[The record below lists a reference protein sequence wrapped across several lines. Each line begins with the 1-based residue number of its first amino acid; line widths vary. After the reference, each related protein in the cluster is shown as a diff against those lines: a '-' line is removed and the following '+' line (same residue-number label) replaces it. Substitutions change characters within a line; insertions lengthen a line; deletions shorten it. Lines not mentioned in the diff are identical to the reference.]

1 MPKSRPVGNV
11 DLEQL
16 ASWIKRRPE
25 LKDLCKLADNA
36 KVDYRPGGNSL
47 RERLIISTDRQLDYK
62 SGSAL
67 ANFASL
73 IWVPGKSLRGKSYAT
88 PSLDKTLN
96 ASAKMMSISTLWDFF
111 CTLPLLKFGLSTPL
125 AAFSWPAALILSFI
139 ILFASNIAGEKSTD
153 RHDKNHSTT
162 ATLGLAA
169 FLLLSLIK
177 TAFSGVGIDLFIGSR
192 GVASNY
198 AQDLVSN
205 KLSADKDELKRLQEP
220 APSQKLAT
228 EECLTLEKR
237 LELINRNSDERS
249 WVSAYV
255 LAYGTNVEK
264 LANQSLSTQQMIEKY
279 GSISKIPGACNR
291 KRLLQDISRE
301 REKTF
306 RDSLDQKIKLSNE
319 LPALEYL
326 KKHESSIYYEH
337 FRDTENGLDW
347 VNGTTAVAQ
356 ATDQFWR
363 QVFNGDFGK
372 LGFSLFFLF
381 VSIVLTSAA
390 TLMLYQVSVNQSVKA
405 SFSQNVMDS
414 RDQRFEVYRKML
426 SVRKEGVN

>member
-16 ASWIKRRPE
+16 SSWIKRRPE

-47 RERLIISTDRQLDYK
+47 RERLIISTDRRLDYK

-67 ANFASL
+67 ANFTSL
-73 IWVPGKSLRGKSYAT
+73 IWVPGRSLRGKSYAT

-153 RHDKNHSTT
+153 RHDRNHSTT

-192 GVASNY
+192 G
-198 AQDLVSN
+198 
-205 KLSADKDELKRLQEP
+205 
-220 APSQKLAT
+220 
-228 EECLTLEKR
+228 C
-237 LELINRNSDERS
+237 IN
-249 WVSAYV
+249 
-255 LAYGTNVEK
+255 
-264 LANQSLSTQQMIEKY
+264 
-279 GSISKIPGACNR
+279 ISK
-291 KRLLQDISRE
+291 
-301 REKTF
+301 
-306 RDSLDQKIKLSNE
+306 
-319 LPALEYL
+319 
-326 KKHESSIYYEH
+326 SS
-337 FRDTENGLDW
+337 F
-347 VNGTTAVAQ
+347 Q
-356 ATDQFWR
+356 
-363 QVFNGDFGK
+363 
-372 LGFSLFFLF
+372 
-381 VSIVLTSAA
+381 
-390 TLMLYQVSVNQSVKA
+390 
-405 SFSQNVMDS
+405 
-414 RDQRFEVYRKML
+414 
-426 SVRKEGVN
+426 